1 MVMISN
7 NGLLTKYTSLSSTQR
22 TIKRHQANN
31 HVGTDM
37 NINDIAF
44 NWEKQQSASSNW
56 RLHGLD
62 P

>member
-44 NWEKQQSASSNW
+44 NWEKQQSASSN
-56 RLHGLD
+56 
-62 P
+62 